1 MRLSFLVE
9 SPILYL
15 AFFKTILAALFRAFG
30 LPLSFLPSKPS
41 FLHDH
46 STTQHSNFS
55 SFLAISTTDKPVNRS
70 IQAYALTQLNVFAL
84 RGFIFR
90 DIHKKQGRSSSN
102 SGYRI
107 QKICGWKI
115 YSRTRTF
122 GAEVH
127 KSNIRVKRW
136 HNKYENS
143 ELDWKTQ
150 LLTKWFAYQV
160 QSYWNTD
167 LKSRGTNFWD
177 TPYVY
182 EFPTVKL
189 ALLLLFIMYD
199 TRFYPKTVW
208 PSGQRLG
215 LPIEASRRVPGYLL
229 FTVVPSSNSC
239 NWPRL

>member
-46 STTQHSNFS
+46 STTQHSDFS

-102 SGYRI
+102 PGHEI
-107 QKICGWKI
+107 QKKMWLENILAHAHLWCASTQIEYSSQKMVQKVWK
-115 YSRTRTF
+115 
-122 GAEVH
+122 
-127 KSNIRVKRW
+127 
-136 HNKYENS
+136 
-143 ELDWKTQ
+143 
-150 LLTKWFAYQV
+150 
-160 QSYWNTD
+160 
-167 LKSRGTNFWD
+167 
-177 TPYVY
+177 
-182 EFPTVKL
+182 
-189 ALLLLFIMYD
+189 
-199 TRFYPKTVW
+199 
-208 PSGQRLG
+208 
-215 LPIEASRRVPGYLL
+215 
-229 FTVVPSSNSC
+229 
-239 NWPRL
+239 

>member
-1 MRLSFLVE
+1 MLDTLNSFSWPFYLACELCDLLSFLVE

-15 AFFKTILAALFRAFG
+15 AFFKTTLAALSRAFG

-46 STTQHSNFS
+46 STTQHSDFS

-102 SGYRI
+102 SGYEI

-115 YSRTRTF
+115 YSHTRTF
-122 GAEVH
+122 DAEVH

-136 HNKYENS
+136 HYKYENS
-143 ELDWKTQ
+143 ELYRKTQ
-150 LLTKWFAYQV
+150 LLLKWFSYQV

-167 LKSRGTNFWD
+167 L
-177 TPYVY
+177 
-182 EFPTVKL
+182 
-189 ALLLLFIMYD
+189 
-199 TRFYPKTVW
+199 
-208 PSGQRLG
+208 
-215 LPIEASRRVPGYLL
+215 
-229 FTVVPSSNSC
+229 
-239 NWPRL
+239 

>member
-1 MRLSFLVE
+1 MRLNFLVE

-15 AFFKTILAALFRAFG
+15 AFFKTILAAFG
-30 LPLSFLPSKPS
+30 LPLRFLPSKPS

-70 IQAYALTQLNVFAL
+70 IKAYALTKLNVFAF

-90 DIHKKQGRSSSN
+90 DIHKNQGRSSSN
-102 SGYRI
+102 SGYEM

-122 GAEVH
+122 GTEVH

-150 LLTKWFAYQV
+150 LLLQWFAQQV

-167 LKSRGTNFWD
+167 L
-177 TPYVY
+177 
-182 EFPTVKL
+182 
-189 ALLLLFIMYD
+189 
-199 TRFYPKTVW
+199 
-208 PSGQRLG
+208 
-215 LPIEASRRVPGYLL
+215 
-229 FTVVPSSNSC
+229 
-239 NWPRL
+239 

>member
-1 MRLSFLVE
+1 MRLSFLFE
-9 SPILYL
+9 SLILYL

-102 SGYRI
+102 SGYEI

-122 GAEVH
+122 GAKVR
-127 KSNIRVKRW
+127 KSNIWVKRW
-136 HNKYENS
+136 HKKYENS
-143 ELDWKTQ
+143 ETQ
-150 LLTKWFAYQV
+150 LWLKWFAYQV

-167 LKSRGTNFWD
+167 L
-177 TPYVY
+177 
-182 EFPTVKL
+182 
-189 ALLLLFIMYD
+189 
-199 TRFYPKTVW
+199 
-208 PSGQRLG
+208 
-215 LPIEASRRVPGYLL
+215 
-229 FTVVPSSNSC
+229 
-239 NWPRL
+239 